1 MPRSQVGTKP
11 HMEDNRTRPTT
22 NQPLNAEP
30 RPRGPAILAVIGLL
44 ALIALVFFA
53 LTWVS
58 YRS

>member
-1 MPRSQVGTKP
+1 
-11 HMEDNRTRPTT
+11 MEDNRARPTT
-22 NQPLNAEP
+22 HQPLNAEP